1 MLVTIALIHVL
12 NNGTPVEKKTFKG
25 KESEIQVLMKKCEK
39 KENEN
44 TFCFIKQER
53 NKTETVYTYL
63 PTMQQFVLKNK
74 QK

>member
-25 KESEIQVLMKKCEK
+25 KEAELQVLMKKCEK
-39 KENEN
+39 QEDEN
-44 TFCFIKQER
+44 TFCFLKQER

-63 PTMQQFVLKNK
+63 PTMKQFVVTHNKN
-74 QK
+74 